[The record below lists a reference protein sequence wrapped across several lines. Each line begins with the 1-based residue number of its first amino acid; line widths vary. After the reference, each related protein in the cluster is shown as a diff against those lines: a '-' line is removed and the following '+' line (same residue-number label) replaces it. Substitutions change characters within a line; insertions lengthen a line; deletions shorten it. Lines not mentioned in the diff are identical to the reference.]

1 MKKNQLFFKY
11 LMINLSLVFVIFVGC
26 LVNVFYTYDLEK
38 KAIIEQ
44 NEEEL
49 ARSVRALEGM
59 LNSIYSLSSALR
71 SNTSIQSLSRYKG
84 EELPT
89 DKYVLK
95 NYLKKD
101 LSDIQMIADISAT
114 GFVLFRDNPVFVS
127 NVQTAGDFGEY
138 YGEYLEVEGKSAEEF
153 KQEIMECTDPITCR
167 TYPLIKIYN
176 YGLKMLENPFV
187 VIIRIRESNQMT
199 IKTMAFTFVIDQD
212 DIYQKLFAG
221 SSGNNLICICD
232 KNGNILNSFGEG
244 AEFLKEYVN
253 VPIEK
258 NKVLDVNGVGHYL
271 QIAKESVNGSS
282 IIIAVPTKQV
292 KKQTLRLVGVNLV
305 VTAAAI
311 IFSIVMIIL
320 LSYRKSAS
328 MQDVLDDI
336 NERSESRFLE
346 GDEYKFIKKNV
357 EYLADSRDVYQKEL
371 SELRTQMDNTLLEQ
385 MFFQETLSL
394 KMKELCEKLIPFELQ
409 YYEVLVIQCEEEGYE
424 YLPEIFYLLE
434 KISGQFIHQNHL
446 CVQTAVNEVSFLVG
460 RSQEELIQKE
470 EEMKRLSLFL
480 QKVTEES
487 GEILHIGVSGIGME
501 ISNIHTCYIQAK
513 QALTCYSRE
522 HINTIGYYSDLLDAS
537 GENLLNM
544 DNISKLYQYLLSGKE
559 EIFMDALDKLLRHY
573 HMNPY
578 IYGGDPRGIYY
589 SIRQA
594 LLCAAA
600 ELSISESELMLPEW
614 NSSYGLEA
622 GIKNLKDAAIRLLE
636 ANQENKKSHNNEL
649 KECIINYILQN
660 FHDPSLTASM
670 VCQEMKISQK
680 YLIQFLKEQ
689 TGKTFAKYIE
699 DLRVEKAKELLL
711 NTDYSNERI
720 AGEAGFG
727 SMNSFY
733 RVFNK
738 KTGVSPGAFRK
749 K

>member
-336 NERSESRFLE
+336 NVRSESRFLE

-622 GIKNLKDAAIRLLE
+622 GIKNLKDAAMRLLE

>member
-409 YYEVLVIQCEEEGYE
+409 YYEVLVIQCEEEGFE

-434 KISGQFIHQNHL
+434 KISNQFIHKNHL

-622 GIKNLKDAAIRLLE
+622 GIKNLKDAAMRLLE

>member
-622 GIKNLKDAAIRLLE
+622 GIKNLKDAAMRLLE

>member
-559 EIFMDALDKLLRHY
+559 EIFMDALDKFLRHY

-622 GIKNLKDAAIRLLE
+622 GIKNLKDAAMRLLE